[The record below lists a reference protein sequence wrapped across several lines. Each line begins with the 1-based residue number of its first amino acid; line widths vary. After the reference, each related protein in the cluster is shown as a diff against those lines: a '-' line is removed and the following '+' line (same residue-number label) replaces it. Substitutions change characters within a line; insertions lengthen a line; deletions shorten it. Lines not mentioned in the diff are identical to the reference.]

1 MSPRAATTK
10 LTLSMSFIV
19 LSAFG
24 NVTDSIAGT
33 EFGAS
38 VFNII
43 KGTSKNS
50 SFPGVVDL
58 ESG

>member
-1 MSPRAATTK
+1 MSPRAATIK

-24 NVTDSIAGT
+24 DVTDSIAGT

-43 KGTSKNS
+43 KLGASVYH
-50 SFPGVVDL
+50 FPKPL
-58 ESG
+58 EL